1 MEKFEQ
7 FLTIPSIRRVDRFGQ
22 RQSVA
27 NFLVEPT
34 LKVKK
39 RGESRILN
47 KEEDFFERLITRSRN
62 PRIIEEIFH
71 DRATFKGNT
80 FFFKFLEKFLEE
92 KECFDRILILRLIP
106 GRSKTYHSRSSESIG
121 ETSHF
126 LESRP
131 SESFFFLAFVPRS
144 IQIYYIYLI
153 IILLLLY

>member
-7 FLTIPSIRRVDRFGQ
+7 FLTIPSIQRADRFGE

-92 KECFDRILILRLIP
+92 KGCLDRILILRLRIN
-106 GRSKTYHSRSSESIG
+106 SR
-121 ETSHF
+121 
-126 LESRP
+126 L
-131 SESFFFLAFVPRS
+131 RS
-144 IQIYYIYLI
+144 IENLSFSIRVN
-153 IILLLLY
+153 